1 VETYD
6 ILMLIVLAGAVLFG
20 ALKGLAWQL
29 ASLASITVSYLVA
42 YRYREPFSQSID
54 AEPPWNRFLAMLLL
68 YVGTSL
74 VIWVAFRMLSK
85 TIDRLKLK
93 EFDRQV
99 GAVFGFGKGVLY
111 CTLITL
117 FAVTLLGTGIRERI
131 VRSRSGYYIA
141 KLLDRSDLVMPP
153 DVHEVLGPYIESF
166 DQQVQAAERPSS
178 GSSGL
183 PWSGGSDEAS
193 SFERSSLPDSLWQ
206 GSSGPPPEA
215 ARPWAAEPAASP
227 QQATGESE
235 RPWR

>member
-1 VETYD
+1 
-6 ILMLIVLAGAVLFG
+6 MLIVLAGAVLFG

-131 VRSRSGYYIA
+131 VRSKSGYYIA

-153 DVHEVLGPYIESF
+153 DVHEVLGPYIENF
-166 DQQVQAAERPSS
+166 DRQVQAAEEPSS
-178 GSSGL
+178 GSSGF
-183 PWSGGSDEAS
+183 PWTDGWTDGAS
-193 SFERSSLPDSLWQ
+193 SLEWSSLPERLWQ
-206 GSSGPPPEA
+206 GSGERPADA
-215 ARPWAAEPAASP
+215 AQPWAAEPASSP
-227 QQATGESE
+227 QQATGESGG
-235 RPWR
+235 PWR